1 MKLSRPGSSPL
12 ELNSTEAASGPY
24 RESDAKELDPG
35 DARLEILSTLKR
47 GQESGPATEAARR
60 EAQAIRLDAFRQRFD
75 TLVSNVAGVV
85 VTSPANLRLALL
97 GLFAQGHV
105 LLEDLPGVGKT
116 MLAKAI
122 AASID
127 ARFSR
132 IQFTPDLLPSDIT
145 GTSVFDMPRQ
155 TFEFVP
161 GPIFANVVLAD
172 ELNRA
177 GPRTQSALLESM
189 GEGQV
194 SAEGVVRTLPR
205 PFNVIAT
212 QNLIESYGTFP
223 LPNSQL
229 DRFMVSMTLE
239 LPTPQQE
246 MEILRRSEQ
255 GVGTEGLAPVLST
268 EEVVEMQETVL
279 SVAVAPPVQQYIVN
293 LATASRNSDALA
305 VGVSPRASTA
315 LMRACQAWAA
325 FAGRSFL
332 VPEDVQKL
340 AAHVWGHRVL
350 AGPDQ
355 VAGAGRAAIAELL
368 DAVPILL

>member
-1 MKLSRPGSSPL
+1 MKLSRPGSSPP
-12 ELNSTEAASGPY
+12 ELDSTAAASGPA
-24 RESDAKELDPG
+24 RDRDAKELDSDDP
-35 DARLEILSTLKR
+35 RLDILSALKR
-47 GQESGPATEAARR
+47 GRESGPAAEPAGR

-75 TLVSNVAGVV
+75 TLVDNVAGVV
-85 VTSPANLRLALL
+85 VTSPENLRLALL
-97 GLFAQGHV
+97 GLFAQGHL

-145 GTSVFDMPRQ
+145 GTSVFDMHRQ

-161 GPIFANVVLAD
+161 GPIFANIVLAD

-194 SAEGVVRTLPR
+194 SADGVVRPLPR

-229 DRFMVSMTLE
+229 DRFMVSMTLG
-239 LPTPQQE
+239 LPAPEQE
-246 MEILRRSEQ
+246 MEILRRAEQ
-255 GVGTEGLAPVLST
+255 GVSTEGLAPVLST
-268 EEVVEMQETVL
+268 EEVVEMQDTVL

-340 AAHVWGHRVL
+340 APHVWGHRVL

-355 VAGAGRAAIAELL
+355 GAGAGRAAIAELL
-368 DAVPILL
+368 DAVPVPL